1 MVSRPSSISSAM
13 TSATLGAMPTPILNP
28 PLATNCRGA
37 SGKGPSI
44 GARLR
49 LRGRSVTRPAFL
61 YDDRRLIMPAFGTY
75 TGGLYSDAPVLQALM
90 GPQACAILTGPQP
103 TAIPMP
109 R

>member
-1 MVSRPSSISSAM
+1 
-13 TSATLGAMPTPILNP
+13 
-28 PLATNCRGA
+28 
-37 SGKGPSI
+37 
-44 GARLR
+44 
-49 LRGRSVTRPAFL
+49 VTRPAFL